1 MLLQLTLEAKARHTF
16 LMHASFEGLSQSFF
30 ARLVGEQGGHR
41 SIGVVGPTDDDA
53 LSSDRANSWF
63 SPGPRKAK
71 LNHYSF
77 LHFLLNL
84 IAFVIVAGIHGCTH
98 VVV

>member
-1 MLLQLTLEAKARHTF
+1 
-16 LMHASFEGLSQSFF
+16 MHASFEGLSQSFF

-71 LNHYSF
+71 LNK
-77 LHFLLNL
+77 
-84 IAFVIVAGIHGCTH
+84 VQEEMKEGIVVAK
-98 VVV
+98 